1 MTTLPET
8 SKTPKHTLIGAAVF
22 SALMLLGAA
31 QMIGA
36 MRQPDGLDFP
46 KDLPAFREGKTTQT
60 LEKQLDKKMPGRTD
74 LITLANSTRYFLLGG
89 AGEQVRV
96 GKNDWLF
103 LTEELRFEGPKVN
116 THSTTKTNN
125 PDLALASR
133 IELINQLSQDLSSVG
148 VKLIVALVPD
158 KARVY
163 ATHLRTGYPSFNE
176 SRYSAALASLAVK
189 NVSVVDLLKPMQQ
202 WDQTKG
208 DLFYRTDT
216 HWNQTGAS
224 LAANEIAVKI
234 NALKLDYLKTN
245 FVTTTASKSQERS
258 GDLIRLMGIETA
270 PSWLKPKL
278 DIEAVQTTAKQQ
290 STQTTANPTTT
301 GQATANALGGGLF
314 DEVAVP
320 IVLVGTSYSLRA
332 NFHGKLQELLSTSVL
347 NTAKDGGGFL
357 QAITAYL
364 NDDSFKTSKP
374 QVIIWELPER
384 MLKSPLD
391 QEVGWSV
398 KVRSKI
404 TSATP

>member
-1 MTTLPET
+1 MKTLPEAL
-8 SKTPKHTLIGAAVF
+8 KTPKHTLICAAVF
-22 SALMLLGAA
+22 SALMLAGTA

-36 MRQPDGLDFP
+36 VRQPAGLDFP
-46 KDLPAFREGKTTQT
+46 KEFTAFREGKTTQT
-60 LEKQLDKKMPGRTD
+60 LEKQLDKKMPGRSD

-89 AGEQVRV
+89 AGEQVRA

-103 LTEELRFEGPKVN
+103 LTEELRFEGPKAN

-125 PDLALASR
+125 PDLALAAR
-133 IELINQLSQDLSSVG
+133 ITLINQLSQDLRAVG

-163 ATHLRTGYPSFNE
+163 ATHLKTSYPSFNE
-176 SRYSAALASLAVK
+176 SRYSAALAALKAK
-189 NVSVVDLLKPMQQ
+189 NVAVVDLLKPMQRWEQ
-202 WDQTKG
+202 SKG
-208 DLFYRTDT
+208 DLYYRTDT
-216 HWNQTGAS
+216 HWNQTGAA
-224 LAANEIAVKI
+224 LAANEIASKI
-234 NALKLDYLKTN
+234 NLLKLDYVKSN
-245 FVTTTASKSQERS
+245 FVTATANKAQERS
-258 GDLIRLMGIETA
+258 GDLIRLMGLESA

-278 DIEAVQTTAKQQ
+278 DLEAIQTTAQQQ
-290 STQTTANPTTT
+290 STQPTDNLTTT
-301 GQATANALGGGLF
+301 GQASANSLGSSLF

-332 NFHGKLQELLSTSVL
+332 NFHGKLQELLGTSVL

-391 QEVGWSV
+391 QEVGWSE
-398 KVRSKI
+398 KIKAKI
-404 TSATP
+404 TSAKP